1 MLWKR
6 GRAYAQDLRDRV
18 FAASDAGLR
27 VGQIAEALFVSISY
41 VSKALSRRSRTGET
55 TAKPQRCHVPR
66 KLTGQF
72 PAIQEYVQA
81 RPDATIEEIKA
92 WLLQTHKVSASKTL
106 VWETLDHLN
115 LTRKKRPCTLPS
127 RTARMSPA
135 PVPNGATTSP
145 A

>member
-6 GRAYAQDLRDRV
+6 GRAYAQDLRERV

-72 PAIQEYVQA
+72 TAIQEYVQA

-92 WLLQTHKVSASKTL
+92 WLLQTHKVSASK
-106 VWETLDHLN
+106 
-115 LTRKKRPCTLPS
+115 RPIASTDVVEN
-127 RTARMSPA
+127 RRA
-135 PVPNGATTSP
+135 PGV
-145 A
+145 